1 MMRRLVVFFS
11 LFDFLFRC
19 FIVAR
24 VVVVVLLLR

>member
-1 MMRRLVVFFS
+1 MMRRRLVVFFS

-24 VVVVVLLLR
+24 VVVVVLLR